1 MTASRRLAAVV
12 LRGIVI
18 LLLLLDSYGKMAEL
32 APVVEGSARLA
43 YPANTVFVIGF
54 LEFCCIALFAVP
66 RTSVLGGLFLTG
78 YLGGAVASHLRI
90 GDPWFTHVLAPVYM
104 AIVVWAGLLLSDHR
118 VRALIGRLRPTSV
131 ATAHAITT

>member
-1 MTASRRLAAVV
+1 MERL
-12 LRGIVI
+12 
-18 LLLLLDSYGKMAEL
+18 
-32 APVVEGSARLA
+32 
-43 YPANTVFVIGF
+43 VFVIGF

-104 AIVVWAGLLLSDHR
+104 AIVVWAGLLLSDDR
-118 VRALIGRLRPTSV
+118 VRALIARLRSTSV